1 MNDSLPDYVEGENIL
16 EHKSALLHRGDEF
29 VGDARDDL
37 CKFFLMTW
45 TLGMS
50 DFQTWTLFWK

>member
-1 MNDSLPDYVEGENIL
+1 MNDSLPAYVEGESIL

-50 DFQTWTLFWK
+50 DFQT